1 VLSIDINKVHYI
13 NILKVRYIDV
23 IKVHCIDILRDALV
37 YLGALMY
44 SN

>member
-1 VLSIDINKVHYI
+1 MLSIDINKVHYI